1 MRILTCS
8 EAREAASGPEAN
20 PQLLMR
26 RAGYAVAQFCAS
38 QFNFSSVCVLCG
50 KGDTGGAGLIAA
62 EALQRIAETV
72 AVIILAKQA
81 DELSPDVAA
90 CLSADIQPIWIA
102 EEADFASAAA
112 QQALGADLVI
122 DAILGAGFK
131 PPLRGLAATAVAAI
145 NDASGTIVAVDVP
158 SGVDADST
166 TPLGET
172 GGNMVFPHGIVA
184 LIAPKPAHVFGELTA
199 GPIAVSELGT
209 QPAAVANATALDVIT
224 GRDVGITFPPRPN
237 DAHKDQFGHVLVVA
251 GSLGKAGAAALAGL
265 AAMGTGAGLVTVAC
279 PKSIQATVAGFSAA
293 FMTHGL
299 PETDEGTISAQAS
312 DRIGALLAGKDV
324 VVLGPGL
331 SRHAETAG
339 FVRHLASGCVLPLVL
354 DGDGL
359 NAFEGHYHELKP
371 RGGAGGPGGA
381 TPFRVLTPHPG
392 QAARLTGAA
401 IGDVQADR
409 VAAARRMAGQTGA
422 CVVLKGW
429 RTVVAGA
436 SDEAWINMSGN
447 AALAKAGTGDVLAGM
462 IGAALA
468 RHCGDGADRA
478 DPARAGDRQFHH
490 TLLQDL
496 HVAAAVHLHGLAGD
510 IARDAL
516 HENTVAATD
525 LLEALAEAFR
535 DCALQVE
542 RSLFYL
548 RK

>member
-8 EAREAASGPEAN
+8 EVREAASGPEAN

-26 RAGYAVAQFCAS
+26 RAGYAVAQFCAA
-38 QFNFSSVCVLCG
+38 QFKFSSVCVLCG

-62 EALQRIAETV
+62 EALHRVAETV
-72 AVIILAKQA
+72 SVIVLAKQA
-81 DELSPDVAA
+81 DELSADVAA
-90 CLSADIQPIWIA
+90 CLGSDIQPIWISEAA
-102 EEADFASAAA
+102 EFESGAA

-122 DAILGAGFK
+122 DAVLGAGFK
-131 PPLRGLAATAVAAI
+131 PPLDGLAAAAIAAI

-166 TPLGET
+166 TALRET
-172 GGNMVFPHGIVA
+172 GGNMVFAHGVVA
-184 LIAPKPAHVFGELTA
+184 LVAPKPAHVFGELTA

-209 QPAAVANATALDVIT
+209 QPAAVANATALAVIT
-224 GRDVGITFPPRPN
+224 GQEVGIAFPPRPN
-237 DAHKDQFGHVLVVA
+237 DAHKHQFGHVLVVG
-251 GSLGKAGAAALAGL
+251 GSQGHAGAAALAGL
-265 AAMGTGAGLVTVAC
+265 AAMSTGAGLVTVAC
-279 PKSIQATVAGFSAA
+279 PKSIEATVAGFSAA
-293 FMTHGL
+293 LMTHGL
-299 PETDEGTISAQAS
+299 PQTDAGTISVEAS
-312 DRIGALLAGKDV
+312 DQIGALLAGKDV

-331 SRHAETAG
+331 SRNPETAV
-339 FVRHLASGCVLPLVL
+339 FVRQLASGCVLPLVL

-359 NAFEGHYHELKP
+359 NAFAGHYDELKP
-371 RGGAGGPGGA
+371 RGGAGGVGGP
-381 TPFRVLTPHPG
+381 TPFHVLTPNPG

-401 IGDVQADR
+401 IADIQADR
-409 VAAARRMAGQTGA
+409 VAAARRMSKATGA
-422 CVVLKGW
+422 CVVLTGW

-447 AALAKAGTGDVLAGM
+447 AALAKAGSGNVLAGM

-468 RHCGDGADRA
+468 RGDAAASSGL
-478 DPARAGDRQFHH
+478 HH

-525 LLEALAEAFR
+525 LLEALAQAFR
-535 DCALQVE
+535 ECELQVE
-542 RSLFYL
+542 QNLFYL

>member
-8 EAREAASGPEAN
+8 EVREAASGPEAN

-38 QFNFSSVCVLCG
+38 QFKFSSVCVLCG
-50 KGDTGGAGLIAA
+50 TGDIGGAGLIAA
-62 EALQRIAETV
+62 EALQRLAETV

-90 CLSADIQPIWIA
+90 CLGPDIQPIWIA
-102 EEADFASAAA
+102 EAAEFGSAAA

-122 DAILGAGFK
+122 DAVLGAGFK
-131 PPLRGLAATAVAAI
+131 PPLDGLAATAVAAI

-166 TPLGET
+166 TPLRKT
-172 GGNMVFPHGIVA
+172 GGNMVFAHGIIA
-184 LIAPKPAHVFGELTA
+184 LVAPKPAHVFGELTA

-209 QPAAVANATALDVIT
+209 QPAAVANATALAVIT
-224 GRDVGITFPPRPN
+224 GQEVGIAFPPRPN
-237 DAHKDQFGHVLVVA
+237 DAHKHQFGHVLVVA
-251 GSLGKAGAAALAGL
+251 GSLGQAGAAALAGL
-265 AAMGTGAGLVTVAC
+265 AAMSAGAGQVTVAC
-279 PKSIQATVAGFSAA
+279 PKSIEATVAGFSAA
-293 FMTHGL
+293 LMTHGL
-299 PETDEGTISAQAS
+299 PQTDAGTISVEAS
-312 DRIGALLAGKDV
+312 DQIGALLAGKDV

-331 SRHAETAG
+331 SRNTETAA
-339 FVRHLASGCVLPLVL
+339 FVRQLASACALPLVL

-359 NAFEGHYHELKP
+359 NAFEGHYDELKS
-371 RGGAGGPGGA
+371 RGGASGA
-381 TPFRVLTPHPG
+381 TPFHVLTPHPG
-392 QAARLTGAA
+392 QAARLTGASIA
-401 IGDVQADR
+401 DIQADR
-409 VAAARRMAGQTGA
+409 VAAARRMSTETGA
-422 CVVLKGW
+422 CVVLTGW

-447 AALAKAGTGDVLAGM
+447 AALAKAGSGDVLAGM

-468 RHCGDGADRA
+468 RGDAA
-478 DPARAGDRQFHH
+478 ASAGLHH
-490 TLLQDL
+490 TVLQDL

-525 LLEALAEAFR
+525 LLEALAQAFR
-535 DCALQVE
+535 ECELQVE

>member
-8 EAREAASGPEAN
+8 EVRAAASGPEAN

-38 QFNFSSVCVLCG
+38 QFKFSSVCVLCG

-62 EALQRIAETV
+62 AALQRVAETV

-81 DELSPDVAA
+81 DELRPDVAA
-90 CLSADIQPIWIA
+90 CLSGDIRPTWIA
-102 EEADFASAAA
+102 EAADFSGAAA

-122 DAILGAGFK
+122 DAVLGAGFK
-131 PPLRGLAATAVAAI
+131 PPLDGLAAAAIAAI

-166 TPLGET
+166 IALRET
-172 GGNMVFPHGIVA
+172 GGNMVFAHGVVA
-184 LIAPKPAHVFGELTA
+184 LVAPKPAHVFGEFTA

-209 QPAAVANATALDVIT
+209 QPAFVANSTALGVIT
-224 GRDVGITFPPRPN
+224 GQEVGIAFPPRRN
-237 DAHKDQFGHVLVVA
+237 DTHKHQFGHVLVVA
-251 GSLGKAGAAALAGL
+251 GSEGQAGAAALVGL
-265 AAMGTGAGLVTVAC
+265 AAMSTGAGVVTVAC
-279 PKSIQATVAGFSAA
+279 PKSIEATVAGFSAA
-293 FMTHGL
+293 LTTRGL
-299 PETDEGTISAQAS
+299 PQTDAGTISVEAGDQ
-312 DRIGALLAGKDV
+312 IGALLAGKDV
-324 VVLGPGL
+324 VVVGPGL
-331 SRHAETAG
+331 SRHHETAA
-339 FVRHLASGCVLPLVL
+339 FVRRLTNDCVLPLVL
-354 DGDGL
+354 DDDGL
-359 NAFEGHYHELKP
+359 KAFEGHYDELKP
-371 RGGAGGPGGA
+371 RGGAGGA
-381 TPFRVLTPHPG
+381 TPFHVLTPHPG

-401 IGDVQADR
+401 IADIQADR
-409 VAAARRMAGQTGA
+409 VAAARRMAKETGA
-422 CVVLKGW
+422 CVVLTGW

-447 AALAKAGTGDVLAGM
+447 AALAKAGSGAVLAGM

-468 RHCGDGADRA
+468 RGDAA
-478 DPARAGDRQFHH
+478 ASAELQHV
-490 TLLQDL
+490 LLQDL
-496 HVAAAVHLHGLAGD
+496 RVAAAVHLHGLAGD

-525 LLEALAEAFR
+525 LLEALAQAFR
-535 DCALQVE
+535 ECELQVE